1 MKLLVKHWTTRLA
14 KPSIKSPECSV
25 CPTLADRRFQKWRRK
40 CESKEKENQTFRGS
54 LSARARAALPL
65 GSSACETPRKN
76 CFSFS
81 LPRPML
87 HSKNFNFS
95 FSGLKTA
102 VLYLIRDLGGIEK
115 ISEETKAK
123 IALEFENAAIEC
135 LVYKTQKALQEYKIK
150 TLIVAGGV
158 SANKYLRSEMTKLAK
173 KEKVKLLFPPQELT
187 GDNSIMIGIAGYL
200 NYLKNKK
207 KVPTQQNSVVVSG
220 RITTGIL
227 TRPVSVAFMSRS
239 RGTRYSTS
247 IDGRGDYAISLL
259 GNDTYN
265 VVVYYGGI
273 FGNATSPDCDSHVLA
288 LNGNADMA
296 NLTLSC

>member
-1 MKLLVKHWTTRLA
+1 MRLMVNKIVAILVIAIVLL
-14 KPSIKSPECSV
+14 S
-25 CPTLADRRFQKWRRK
+25 
-40 CESKEKENQTFRGS
+40 
-54 LSARARAALPL
+54 
-65 GSSACETPRKN
+65 
-76 CFSFS
+76 
-81 LPRPML
+81 
-87 HSKNFNFS
+87 
-95 FSGLKTA
+95 
-102 VLYLIRDLGGIEK
+102 LYLLYPFIMNA
-115 ISEETKAK
+115 S
-123 IALEFENAAIEC
+123 AL
-135 LVYKTQKALQEYKIK
+135 
-150 TLIVAGGV
+150 LIP
-158 SANKYLRSEMTKLAK
+158 K
-173 KEKVKLLFPPQELT
+173 P
-187 GDNSIMIGIAGYL
+187 
-200 NYLKNKK
+200 
-207 KVPTQQNSVVVSG
+207 QQNSVVVSG